1 LNHYGAG
8 KLAGEQAVLAASPH
22 HLVLRTSWVF
32 GWHPAQTKTFV
43 HTILKAACEG
53 RPIKATTDQ
62 ISVPTY
68 APDLGLWTL
77 ELVRAQASSLFHA
90 VNDGGVSRFDWA
102 KIILTEAA
110 PAKLISS
117 APAVEPVLSS
127 FFSSTMRRPDYTVL
141 ANQKLAELT
150 GHPAGSWRGGL
161 RKMLAQMK

>member
-1 LNHYGAG
+1 MDAGIGARPG
-8 KLAGEQAVLAASPH
+8 
-22 HLVLRTSWVF
+22 LRF
-32 GWHPAQTKTFV
+32 GST
-43 HTILKAACEG
+43 
-53 RPIKATTDQ
+53 
-62 ISVPTY
+62 
-68 APDLGLWTL
+68 
-77 ELVRAQASSLFHA
+77 A

-110 PAKLISS
+110 PAKLIPS

-141 ANQKLAELT
+141 GNQKLAELT